1 MDAFSLAM
9 DYISWH
15 NFGNEYFVIIGRDMG
30 YFLIGYLTCF
40 IISCFVECFRRKKCS
55 GCVLMSFMVA
65 ASRSE
70 E

>member
-40 IISCFVECFRRKKCS
+40 IISCFIECFRRKKK
-55 GCVLMSFMVA
+55 
-65 ASRSE
+65 
-70 E
+70 